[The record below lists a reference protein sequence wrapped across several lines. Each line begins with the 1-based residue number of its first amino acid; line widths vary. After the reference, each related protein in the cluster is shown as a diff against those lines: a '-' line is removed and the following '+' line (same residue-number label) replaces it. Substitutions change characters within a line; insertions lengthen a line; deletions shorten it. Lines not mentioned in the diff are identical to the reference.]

1 MLTFCLGVG
10 PDVDDRLVYLCLV
23 NAVLAIPDA
32 KRESD
37 GTRGSE
43 SRPFDPDFFH
53 FDSLRQPV
61 LPNILQLY
69 QAIRPS
75 TPPQW
80 RSFSLAELGAR
91 AKP

>member
-53 FDSLRQPV
+53 FDSLRIRCASPSWYRRIFCNCIR
-61 LPNILQLY
+61 LS
-69 QAIRPS
+69 QA
-75 TPPQW
+75 
-80 RSFSLAELGAR
+80 
-91 AKP
+91 